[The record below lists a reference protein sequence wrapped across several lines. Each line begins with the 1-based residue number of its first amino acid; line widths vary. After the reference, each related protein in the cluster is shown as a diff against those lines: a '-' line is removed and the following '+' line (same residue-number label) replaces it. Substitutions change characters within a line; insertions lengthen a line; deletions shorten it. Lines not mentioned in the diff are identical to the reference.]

1 MLKKYSL
8 DEYVQ
13 MLNISN
19 PNENEFNNI
28 VNEFSY
34 FKTNTGTGK
43 LSNYNF
49 ERGLL
54 VYLLVGKLKP
64 KNILEVGT
72 GSGFSTLCMAM
83 AMTDFELDGKIYTID
98 YLPHGE
104 KTTQHYKKSE
114 KSLERFASREEI
126 WNLQN
131 SSQ

>member
-64 KNILEVGT
+64 KNILEVGPA
-72 GSGFSTLCMAM
+72 SGHNSLYIAACNPDKFDLLEPNPIAVNEIR
-83 AMTDFELDGKIYTID
+83 EL
-98 YLPHGE
+98 
-104 KTTQHYKKSE
+104 YKQVSKSYF
-114 KSLERFASREEI
+114 LD
-126 WNLQN
+126 LQ
-131 SSQ
+131 